1 MCATACISVSGLSR
15 AGWNIGAATVAPRPV
30 LVAHGS
36 VSLGALAAPRHN
48 VPLSSLCSE
57 ASLPS
62 LLLSPLPVYLLMV

>member
-36 VSLGALAAPRHN
+36 VSLGALAVPHHN
-48 VPLSSLCSE
+48 VPLSSPCS
-57 ASLPS
+57 
-62 LLLSPLPVYLLMV
+62 